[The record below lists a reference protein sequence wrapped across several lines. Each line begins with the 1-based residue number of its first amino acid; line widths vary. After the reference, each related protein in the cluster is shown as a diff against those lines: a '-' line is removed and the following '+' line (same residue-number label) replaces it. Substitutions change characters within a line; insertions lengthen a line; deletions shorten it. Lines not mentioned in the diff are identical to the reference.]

1 MAVTWNNN
9 LGAFQVN
16 GRGFYSTREE
26 AQAADG
32 TAAQAS
38 TLPVNNDPFVMPGQ
52 MPAQNAPKAP
62 VDPNDAPNPAN
73 PGGLSNNALARRRAE
88 IANKAATTA
97 SNNAVRSVDGG
108 ASYDPAAQLQAFN
121 NGNVGGAAG
130 AVNMGNEE
138 GRAWWNSVHQDDTP
152 TNFFDSTTGRVLT
165 GVATGGISELG
176 RATGSVGGPVARLA
190 VDPIGYGTQLG
201 FEGANILSGSGPS
214 GSPAPTGRDG
224 RSTGGVTTGPPGGT
238 TADQLAGAER
248 DTDQAEADWRSTEA
262 DNSAENANLWSNL
275 WDQYDK
281 VDDADYG
288 LSDEAR
294 GYQREG
300 LQQQRMLLEKMLGF
314 DPNQYATQFAD
325 QALARTIAAGRSGP
339 GGFAA
344 QQAGMFA
351 ANEQA
356 PALYAE
362 GARTA
367 AGLENQRLQAAAGV
381 AKSFG
386 ELGTMTRGQ
395 DETRAQFDATL
406 PLELAKAMTNATQ
419 GQVAMN
425 EQESQRFAD
434 IYMNFAQLQA
444 TYAGMSSAEQMA
456 WWDREMTEKGLDNQ
470 WNMFKQELAQ
480 QGKITAKDI
489 LGGVFSLGGAA
500 ITGGGSILAARA
512 GRG

>member
-1 MAVTWNNN
+1 MAVTWNNG
-9 LGAFQVN
+9 LGGWQVD
-16 GRGFYSTREE
+16 GKGYYASKEA
-26 AQAADG
+26 AQAADT
-32 TAAQAS
+32 TATQAQA
-38 TLPVNNDPFVMPGQ
+38 LPTNTDPFVMPGQ
-52 MPAQNAPKAP
+52 MPAPTAPKAP
-62 VDPNDAPNPAN
+62 VSTAPIVYDHSDAAN
-73 PGGLSNNALARRRAE
+73 RTATINAAPGGYNEQRAASTAEQIRQSNISAQDPRNAPGNQWSPFDVLAPVGYATRTALSPIIGETAASVVGGVVDPFSIPSQTLAAQRAS
-88 IANKAATTA
+88 APAPARVATGPAAAAPTAGGAPPAATA
-97 SNNAVRSVDGG
+97 
-108 ASYDPAAQLQAFN
+108 AAQLN
-121 NGNVGGAAG
+121 AAG
-130 AVNMGNEE
+130 E
-138 GRAWWNSVHQDDTP
+138 
-152 TNFFDSTTGRVLT
+152 
-165 GVATGGISELG
+165 AT
-176 RATGSVGGPVARLA
+176 
-190 VDPIGYGTQLG
+190 
-201 FEGANILSGSGPS
+201 
-214 GSPAPTGRDG
+214 
-224 RSTGGVTTGPPGGT
+224 
-238 TADQLAGAER
+238 
-248 DTDQAEADWRSTEA
+248 AEAETDWRDTEA

-275 WDQYDK
+275 WDKYDK

-300 LQQQRMLLEKMLGF
+300 LQMQRQLLEKMLGF

-325 QALARTIAAGRSGP
+325 QNLARMVAAGRSGP

-344 QQAGMFA
+344 QQAGIMA
-351 ANEQA
+351 ANDQA
-356 PALYAE
+356 PALFAE

-367 AGLENQRLQAAAGV
+367 AGLENSRLQAAAGV

-444 TYAGMSSAEQMA
+444 TYAGMSSQEQMA
-456 WWDREMTEKGLDNQ
+456 WWDREMAEKGLDNQ

-500 ITGGGSILAARA
+500 VTGGGSILAARA
-512 GRG
+512 GRPGK

>member
-1 MAVTWNNN
+1 MAVSYNRD
-9 LGAFQVN
+9 LGVWQVN
-16 GRGFYSTREE
+16 GRGGYRTQAD
-26 AQAADG
+26 AQAADTTG
-32 TAAQAS
+32 QVADG
-38 TLPVNNDPFVMPGQ
+38 LPSDDTFRNAFVAP
-52 MPAQNAPKAP
+52 PVLAPKAP
-62 VDPNDAPNPAN
+62 TDPNDIPNPAN
-73 PGGLSNNALARRRAE
+73 PGGMSNNAIALRRQE
-88 IANKAATTA
+88 IAAKAVTTA
-97 SNNAVRSVDGG
+97 NTNVTRDMTGG
-108 ASYDPAAQLQAFN
+108 ATYDPAAQARAFQ
-121 NGNVGGAAG
+121 NGNVGGVGGAYNAG
-130 AVNMGNEE
+130 NATD
-138 GRAWWNSVHQDDTP
+138 RAYWDSVHQDDTP
-152 TNFFDSTTGRVLT
+152 TDFFDSTTGRVMT
-165 GVATGGISELG
+165 AVGTGGMSELG
-176 RATGSVGGPVARLA
+176 RAVGSVGGPVARLA

-201 FEGANILSGSGPS
+201 FQGANILSGSGPNAT
-214 GSPAPTGRDG
+214 PAPNRRDMAV
-224 RSTGGVTTGPPGGT
+224 SGGGGAPQGT
-238 TADQLAGAER
+238 TADQLAGAEQ
-248 DTDQAEADWRSTEA
+248 DTDQAERDWRDTEA
-262 DNSAENANLWSNL
+262 DNSAENENLWSNL
-275 WDQYDK
+275 WEQYDK
-281 VDDADYG
+281 VGDADYG

-300 LQQQRMLLEKMLGF
+300 LQQQRMLLEQMLGF

-362 GARTA
+362 GARAA

-444 TYAGMSSAEQMA
+444 TYAGMSSQEQMA
-456 WWDREMTEKGLDNQ
+456 WWDREMTEKGLDQQ
-470 WNMFKQELAQ
+470 WNMFKQELAA

-512 GRG
+512 GRA

>member
-1 MAVTWNNN
+1 
-9 LGAFQVN
+9 
-16 GRGFYSTREE
+16 
-26 AQAADG
+26 
-32 TAAQAS
+32 
-38 TLPVNNDPFVMPGQ
+38 
-52 MPAQNAPKAP
+52 
-62 VDPNDAPNPAN
+62 
-73 PGGLSNNALARRRAE
+73 
-88 IANKAATTA
+88 
-97 SNNAVRSVDGG
+97 
-108 ASYDPAAQLQAFN
+108 
-121 NGNVGGAAG
+121 
-130 AVNMGNEE
+130 
-138 GRAWWNSVHQDDTP
+138 
-152 TNFFDSTTGRVLT
+152 
-165 GVATGGISELG
+165 
-176 RATGSVGGPVARLA
+176 
-190 VDPIGYGTQLG
+190 
-201 FEGANILSGSGPS
+201 
-214 GSPAPTGRDG
+214 
-224 RSTGGVTTGPPGGT
+224 
-238 TADQLAGAER
+238 
-248 DTDQAEADWRSTEA
+248 
-262 DNSAENANLWSNL
+262 
-275 WDQYDK
+275 
-281 VDDADYG
+281 
-288 LSDEAR
+288 
-294 GYQREG
+294 
-300 LQQQRMLLEKMLGF
+300 MLLEKMLGF